1 MTGLAV
7 LLACA
12 AVAASPA
19 PSPLDRYD
27 AEAVAVLEG
36 MFAAGASIEDYR
48 MELVRREL
56 IGKELE
62 PEERYLVKWKRP
74 QSIYLKQ
81 LAGPHEGQEVLYA
94 QGWNKNRIKVHK
106 GTFPDLTVNLDP
118 RGRLAMG
125 HVHHPVPDVNIPNLV
140 KIVQDNFTR
149 ARAKGVGTLKLLGR
163 GELFGVPAIE
173 LEMTAPPTGTSP
185 TLEEG
190 QTLWDLA
197 DASGQSMYVILHAN
211 ARRGWTQADH
221 AQPGDAVI
229 IPHFYAGRMT
239 LWIDEKGKLPLQVD
253 LYDHEGRLYEHY
265 EHHDLEVNVGLEP
278 ADFDPKNPSY
288 DF

>member
-1 MTGLAV
+1 VSTLLPALLVAWCAAASTPPERYDPEALAV
-7 LLACA
+7 LEAMF
-12 AVAASPA
+12 VAGTA
-19 PSPLDRYD
+19 
-27 AEAVAVLEG
+27 
-36 MFAAGASIEDYR
+36 MNDYT
-48 MELVRREL
+48 MVLVRREL
-56 IGKELE
+56 IDKEME
-62 PEERYLVKWKRP
+62 PEEQYQVKWRRP

-81 LAGPHEGQEVLYA
+81 IAGPREGQEVLYVR
-94 QGWNKNRIKVHK
+94 GRNKDRIKVHK

-125 HVHHPVPDVNIPNLV
+125 HAHHPVPEVIIPGLV
-140 KIVQDNFTR
+140 KRVEDNFAR
-149 ARAKGVGTLKLLGR
+149 ARAKGVGAVKVVGR
-163 GELFGVPAIE
+163 EEIFGVPVVK
-173 LEMTAPPTGTSP
+173 LEMTTPPTGTSP
-185 TLEEG
+185 TLAKG

-229 IPHFYAGRMT
+229 IPDFYAGRMT
-239 LWIDEKGKLPLQVD
+239 LWVDERSKLPLQVD

-265 EHHDLEVNVGLEP
+265 EHRDLKIDVGFTD